1 MSDEHKWYVVHTHSG
16 CEGKAK
22 LALHERIERNGMTRL
37 IPEVYVPITAVEKLT
52 ESGKKKTQERTLY
65 PGYIL
70 VKMVYTLE
78 TRRLVAG
85 TPRINGFVGSSQH
98 PKPISE
104 QEVLRLTTK
113 SEGGE
118 DGMEHMPIKTFFEKG
133 ETVKINEGP
142 FANFNGTVDEVRPD
156 KMKLRVLV
164 SIFGRETP
172 VELDFDQVEKV
183 G

>member
-1 MSDEHKWYVVHTHSG
+1 MSELKWYVVHTHSG

-22 LALHERIERNGMTRL
+22 LALQERIERNGMSRL
-37 IPEVYVPITAVEKLT
+37 VTEVYVPVTAVERLT
-52 ESGKKKTQERTLY
+52 EKGKKKTQERTLY

-70 VKMVYTLE
+70 VKMAYTLE
-78 TRRLVAG
+78 TRRLVTG
-85 TPRINGFVGSSQH
+85 TPRVNGFVGSSTH

-104 QEVLRLTTK
+104 QEVLRLTTGGGDGA
-113 SEGGE
+113 EGEGRTSIE
-118 DGMEHMPIKTFFEKG
+118 TFFEKG
-133 ETVKINEGP
+133 ETVKIDEGP

-172 VELDFDQVEKV
+172 VELDFNQVEKIV
-183 G
+183 

>member
-1 MSDEHKWYVVHTHSG
+1 MDELKWYVVHTHSG
-16 CEGKAK
+16 CESKAK
-22 LALHERIERNGMTRL
+22 IALQERVERSGMQQL
-37 IPEVYVPITAVEKLT
+37 IPEIYVPITAFEKVT

-70 VKMVYTLE
+70 VKMSYTLE
-78 TRRLVAG
+78 TRRLVTG

-104 QEVLRLTTK
+104 QEVLRLTAQEAG
-113 SEGGE
+113 SGEGKE
-118 DGMEHMPIKTFFEKG
+118 QLPLKAFFEKG
-133 ETVKINEGP
+133 EIVKINEGP

-172 VELDFDQVEKV
+172 VELDFNQVEKV
-183 G
+183 S

>member
-1 MSDEHKWYVVHTHSG
+1 MSELKWYVVHTHSG

-22 LALHERIERNGMTRL
+22 LALQERIERNDMSSL
-37 IPEVYVPITAVEKLT
+37 IPEVYVPITAIEKLT
-52 ESGKKKTQERTLY
+52 ESGKKKKQERTLY

-70 VKMVYTLE
+70 VKMTYTLE
-78 TRRLVAG
+78 TRRLVTG

-98 PKPISE
+98 PRPISE
-104 QEVLRLTTK
+104 QEVLRLTTR
-113 SEGGE
+113 GE
-118 DGMEHMPIKTFFEKG
+118 DGAEGEEQMQVKTFFEKG

-172 VELDFDQVEKV
+172 VELDFNQVEKV
-183 G
+183 S

>member
-1 MSDEHKWYVVHTHSG
+1 MSELKWYVVHTHSG

-22 LALHERIERNGMTRL
+22 LALQERIARNSMSSL
-37 IPEVYVPITAVEKLT
+37 IPEVYVPTTVVEKLAD
-52 ESGKKKTQERTLY
+52 SGKKKTQERTLY

-70 VKMVYTLE
+70 VKMTYTLE
-78 TRRLVAG
+78 TRRLVTG

-104 QEVLRLTTK
+104 QEVLRLTTH
-113 SEGGE
+113 GE
-118 DGMEHMPIKTFFEKG
+118 DGAEGKGPIPIQTFFEKD
-133 ETVKINEGP
+133 EIVKINEGP

-164 SIFGRETP
+164 SIFGRATP
-172 VELDFDQVEKV
+172 VELDFNQVEKV
-183 G
+183 V